1 MGIPSMPEGGFES
14 LRLEL
19 LRSGVSP
26 VYVERTI
33 AELGEHYADLEAA
46 ARAAGYSAAEAAR
59 QARDTLGNDRAIA
72 AAVLAH
78 PELFSF
84 STRWPRVAHCLHSA
98 ATLGTIPGLP
108 LMFCIEHRPELARWG
123 AAVGVAAALMGAI
136 MAALN
141 WLIVL
146 PY

>member
-1 MGIPSMPEGGFES
+1 MPDRQFES

-26 VYVERTI
+26 IYVERTI
-33 AELGEHYADLEAA
+33 FELADHYADLESAALSSGLCADEA
-46 ARAAGYSAAEAAR
+46 ARAASAAI
-59 QARDTLGNDRAIA
+59 GNERAIA

-78 PELFSF
+78 PEL
-84 STRWPRVAHCLHSA
+84 LHSA
-98 ATLGTIPGLP
+98 ATIGSLPGLP

-123 AAVGVAAALMGAI
+123 AAVSVAVTLMGSVLA
-136 MAALN
+136 MLN

-146 PY
+146 PF